1 MTTLLIIDD
10 DPFIREVMVLHLRK
24 EGFDLLESSNGSE
37 ALRLL
42 EDRRI
47 DLVLLDIMMPEM
59 DGWEF
64 CRRLREERDIPVLMV
79 TAKSESSHKVKGFL
93 LGTDDYLVKPFDPIE
108 LVMRVRA
115 LLRRYRITSSQ
126 SVRIGQ
132 VSLDRNRGE
141 VMVGDHQVALPPKE
155 FELLFMLASYPRQI
169 FTRTQLIE
177 KIWGFDF
184 EGDDRTVDVHI
195 KRLRERFAELTDD
208 FQIATVYGLGY
219 RLEVCK

>member
-1 MTTLLIIDD
+1 MATLLIVDD
-10 DPFIREVMVLHLRK
+10 DPYIREVMVLHLRR
-24 EGFDLLESSNGSE
+24 EGINLLEARNGSE
-37 ALRLL
+37 AMRLI
-42 EDRRI
+42 EDQSV
-47 DLVLLDIMMPEM
+47 DLIVLDIMMPKM

-79 TAKSESSHKVKGFL
+79 TAKGESSHKVKGFL
-93 LGTDDYLVKPFDPIE
+93 LGTDDYLVKPFDPAE
-108 LVMRVRA
+108 FVMRVRA
-115 LLRRYRITSSQ
+115 LLRRYRIHALQ
-126 SVRIGQ
+126 SIQIGQ
-132 VSLDRNRGE
+132 VQLDRNRLN
-141 VMVGDHQVALPPKE
+141 VMVGGRQVALPPKE

-195 KRLRERFAELTDD
+195 KRLRERFAVITDD
-208 FQIATVYGLGY
+208 FQISTVYGLGY